1 VSRLG
6 KKHQTYGH
14 SLKIHVNSAEYD
26 DNMWSIILSV
36 NSSRMFVSSWN
47 IWFKEVFEG
56 GEKSTIVLQQ
66 KHLNE
71 QEQKDLHGQYSFNIV
86 VDWLR
91 TPDLRKFY

>member
-1 VSRLG
+1 
-6 KKHQTYGH
+6 
-14 SLKIHVNSAEYD
+14 
-26 DNMWSIILSV
+26 
-36 NSSRMFVSSWN
+36 MFVSSWN

-91 TPDLRKFY
+91 TPDLRKFYLKKDSQMILAVLDPIIF